1 MFVKSLN
8 AEEYNKLI
16 NYLISKPYREVA
28 PLIAMLSAAE
38 DVKVPEEKKTRDKM
52 TRCNCECEPDKCCT
66 EENCNKEECQCKN
79 KEEKEIKTIQFVP
92 EFDITIH

>member
-28 PLIAMLSAAE
+28 SLIAMLSA
-38 DVKVPEEKKTRDKM
+38 DVKFLLA
-52 TRCNCECEPDKCCT
+52 PDKKPET
-66 EENCNKEECQCKN
+66 
-79 KEEKEIKTIQFVP
+79 KTN
-92 EFDITIH
+92 D

>member
-28 PLIAMLSAAE
+28 SLIAMLSA
-38 DVKVPEEKKTRDKM
+38 DVKVPEDKKPETK
-52 TRCNCECEPDKCCT
+52 
-66 EENCNKEECQCKN
+66 KN
-79 KEEKEIKTIQFVP
+79 DQM
-92 EFDITIH
+92 

>member
-38 DVKVPEEKKTRDKM
+38 DVKVPEEKK
-52 TRCNCECEPDKCCT
+52 P
-66 EENCNKEECQCKN
+66 
-79 KEEKEIKTIQFVP
+79 EIK
-92 EFDITIH
+92 